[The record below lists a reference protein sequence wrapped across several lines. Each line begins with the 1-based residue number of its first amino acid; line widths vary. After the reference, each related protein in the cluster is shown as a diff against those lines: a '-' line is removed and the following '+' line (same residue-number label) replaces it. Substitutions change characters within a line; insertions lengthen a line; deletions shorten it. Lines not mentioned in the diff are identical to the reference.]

1 MTEFFTQ
8 KKPKNGKQKDFHLKK
23 LKIIIMNF
31 NKLIGLLLLVPLFF
45 ISCTS
50 SENTNPGTS
59 VPLENTRWKLNTLN
73 GKKIFTPE
81 SGKDIFI
88 RFSSAD
94 KRANGFAG
102 CNTFFGT
109 YKSDKNKIA
118 IGPLASTEMFCE
130 AMMQTE
136 TEFFKALSTTI
147 KFKIKGNYLQLYDS
161 AKMLAKFEMITG
173 TE

>member
-1 MTEFFTQ
+1 
-8 KKPKNGKQKDFHLKK
+8 
-23 LKIIIMNF
+23 MNCNNLF
-31 NKLIGLLLLVPLFF
+31 RMILLVPLIFV
-45 ISCTS
+45 SCSS
-50 SENTNPGTS
+50 SENTNTGTT
-59 VPLENTRWKLNTLN
+59 VPLENTRWKLKTLN
-73 GKKIFTPE
+73 GNKIFTPE

-118 IGPLASTEMFCE
+118 IGPVASTEMFCE
-130 AMMQTE
+130 AMMQRE
-136 TEFFKALSTTI
+136 TEFFKTLNATR

-161 AKMLAKFEMITG
+161 VKMIAKFEMINETK
-173 TE
+173 